1 MVWFP
6 EEFFFFLRGEFFLFI
21 LQLPTHRSG
30 GGMCC
35 SPHTPTPHPH
45 PPLFLTPSSL
55 FPHTCARAHT
65 HTRARTQRR
74 CPDKTLKPWQPL
86 GDFVIRARMCKPK
99 SQQSSLAVKVY
110 IIMTIRKNRNS
121 SYIMIVLLT
130 DSCRYAREAP
140 VNGGCQSPREGNIR
154 AEKKAPT

>member
-1 MVWFP
+1 MKKDICL
-6 EEFFFFLRGEFFLFI
+6 EFSIHLQCFGFLKIFFSFWGEFFKFI

-35 SPHTPTPHPH
+35 SPHTPTPSPFSDSLL
-45 PPLFLTPSSL
+45 PPPPPPPT
-55 FPHTCARAHT
+55 HTRAHT
-65 HTRARTQRR
+65 HTHTHTHTHAHTQRR

-121 SYIMIVLLT
+121 SLHIL
-130 DSCRYAREAP
+130 
-140 VNGGCQSPREGNIR
+140 
-154 AEKKAPT
+154 